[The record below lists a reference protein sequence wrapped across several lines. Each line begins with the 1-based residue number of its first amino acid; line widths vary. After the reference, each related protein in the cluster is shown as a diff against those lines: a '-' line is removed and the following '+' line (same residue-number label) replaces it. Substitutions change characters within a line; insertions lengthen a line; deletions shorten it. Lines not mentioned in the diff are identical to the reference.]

1 MAYVTRWASRRTQ
14 REVGFLFLNGGSNG
28 NGYLCG
34 SFACFPLH
42 AMLDDLIEGHP
53 SKVACHIVMASIFC
67 GPLAFCHGHII
78 SCAMTIF
85 QSFLYARL
93 QGERRTSVTVREN
106 VCPLSLC
113 TIDVVSLEFRYKQ

>member
-1 MAYVTRWASRRTQ
+1 
-14 REVGFLFLNGGSNG
+14 
-28 NGYLCG
+28 
-34 SFACFPLH
+34 
-42 AMLDDLIEGHP
+42 MLDDLIEGHP

-67 GPLAFCHGHII
+67 GPLAFCHGDII
-78 SCAMTIF
+78 SCAMTMWQATFAEKGNHRCLWDGSVPTIF